1 MNTLI
6 RENDLSHVIEA
17 DRAHVWHHLLQ
28 HKPLETGEPRI
39 IVEGKGMRVWD
50 QKGKEHIDAVSGG
63 VWTVNVGYG
72 RERIANAVRDQL
84 IKMNY
89 FAGAAGSIPGAIFA
103 EKLIEKMPGMSR
115 VYYCNSGSEA
125 NEKAFKMIR
134 QIAHKRYGG
143 KKHKILY
150 RERDYHGT
158 TIATLSAG
166 GQDERNAQY
175 GPFTPGFVRVPHCLE
190 YRAQWDLSGEEY
202 GCRAA
207 DAIEEVILAEGPD
220 TVGGLCLE
228 PVTAGG
234 GVITPPEGYW
244 ERVQEIC
251 KKYDILLHI
260 DEVVCGVGR
269 TGTWFGYQN
278 YGVKPDMV
286 TMAKGVASGYAAIAC
301 LVTSEDVF
309 ELFKDDAS
317 DPMNYFRDISTFG
330 GCTAGPAAAIE
341 NMAIIEEEGLLDNT
355 LKMGERMID
364 NLNALSEK
372 HAAIGQ
378 VRGKGLF
385 CGAELVT
392 DRATKDPVEEK
403 LVQAVVADCAAQ
415 GVLIG
420 ATNRSI
426 PGYNNTLCFSPAL
439 IATPDD
445 IDEITEAV
453 DRSLTKVFG

>member
-1 MNTLI
+1 
-6 RENDLSHVIEA
+6 
-17 DRAHVWHHLLQ
+17 
-28 HKPLETGEPRI
+28 
-39 IVEGKGMRVWD
+39 
-50 QKGKEHIDAVSGG
+50 
-63 VWTVNVGYG
+63 
-72 RERIANAVRDQL
+72 
-84 IKMNY
+84 
-89 FAGAAGSIPGAIFA
+89 
-103 EKLIEKMPGMSR
+103 
-115 VYYCNSGSEA
+115 
-125 NEKAFKMIR
+125 
-134 QIAHKRYGG
+134 
-143 KKHKILY
+143 
-150 RERDYHGT
+150 
-158 TIATLSAG
+158 
-166 GQDERNAQY
+166 
-175 GPFTPGFVRVPHCLE
+175 
-190 YRAQWDLSGEEY
+190 
-202 GCRAA
+202 
-207 DAIEEVILAEGPD
+207 
-220 TVGGLCLE
+220 
-228 PVTAGG
+228 
-234 GVITPPEGYW
+234 
-244 ERVQEIC
+244 VQEIC